1 MRIGVMQGR
10 LLPPSDGCFQCFPR
24 KRWREEFPLAAEAG
38 LDAIEWIYDSP
49 GESDNPLG
57 SDNGLAGMR
66 QLSEKC
72 NIAVVSVCADYF
84 MECPLA
90 KAGASESPAQAA
102 AQSKERINKLLWLL
116 DRCKAAGIRRV
127 VLPFVDNSRID
138 SDAEE
143 ALAVQVLRHVL
154 GHAQKA
160 DIELHLETSL
170 HPQRFSS
177 LLAKL
182 PHPYL
187 KVNYDSGNS
196 ASLGYDVREEIAA
209 YGDRIGSVHIKDRVR
224 GGGTVPLGTG
234 KANIPVLLSQL
245 LRIGYQGDFVM
256 QIARAEPGKELAW
269 IRHNRELVLSQL
281 RTAGF
286 VFGANR

>member
-1 MRIGVMQGR
+1 MMRIAVMQGR

-24 KRWREEFPLAAEAG
+24 KQWREEFPLAAEAG

-49 GESDNPLG
+49 GERENPLG
-57 SDNGLAGMR
+57 SENGLAEMR
-66 QLSEKC
+66 QLSKKS

-84 MECPLA
+84 MECPLV
-90 KAGASESPAQAA
+90 KTEAA
-102 AQSKERINKLLWLL
+102 EQEKRINKLLWLL
-116 DRCKAAGIRRV
+116 ERCRLAGISRV

-143 ALAVQVLRHVL
+143 NQVVQALRRVL
-154 GHAQKA
+154 GHAEKA
-160 DIELHLETSL
+160 GVELHLETSL
-170 HPQRFSS
+170 DPKRFAV

-182 PHPYL
+182 PHSHL
-187 KVNYDSGNS
+187 KANYDSGNS
-196 ASLGYDVREEIAA
+196 SSLGYDVREEIAA

-234 KANIPVLLSQL
+234 NAEIPVLLSL
-245 LRIGYQGDFVM
+245 LSRIRYRGDFVM
-256 QIARAEPGKELAW
+256 QIARGEAGKEPAW

-281 RTAGF
+281 QAAGF
-286 VFGANR
+286 ALGANR

>member
-1 MRIGVMQGR
+1 MRIGAMQGR

-24 KRWREEFPLAAEAG
+24 KHWKEEFPLAAEAG
-38 LDAIEWIYDSP
+38 LDAIEWIYDFP

-57 SDNGLAGMR
+57 TDNGLAEMR
-66 QLSEKC
+66 LLSAKC

-90 KAGASESPAQAA
+90 KAEAAESE
-102 AQSKERINKLLWLL
+102 ERINKLLWLL
-116 DRCKAAGIRRV
+116 DRCKLAGIRRV

-138 SDAEE
+138 SDAEG
-143 ALAVQVLRHVL
+143 AQAVQVLRHVL
-154 GHAQKA
+154 GLAEKA

-170 HPQRFSS
+170 DPKRFSS

-196 ASLGYDVREEIAA
+196 ASLGYDVREEIAV

-234 KANIPVLLSQL
+234 NAEIPVLLSQL
-245 LRIGYQGDFVM
+245 FRIGYKGDFVM
-256 QIARAEPGKELAW
+256 QIARGDAGKELAW
-269 IRHNRELVLSQL
+269 IRHNRDRVLSQL
-281 RTAGF
+281 QAAGF

>member
-49 GESDNPLG
+49 GEGDNPLG
-57 SDNGLAGMR
+57 TDSGLAEMR
-66 QLSEKC
+66 RLSEKS

-84 MECPLA
+84 MERPLA
-90 KAGASESPAQAA
+90 KAAA
-102 AQSKERINKLLWLL
+102 AEQALESTERINKLLWLL
-116 DRCKAAGIRRV
+116 DRCKLAGIRRV

-143 ALAVQVLRHVL
+143 AQVVQVLRRVL
-154 GHAQKA
+154 GHAEQA
-160 DIELHLETSL
+160 GVELHLETSL
-170 HPQRFSS
+170 DPQRFSA

-182 PHPYL
+182 PHRFL
-187 KVNYDSGNS
+187 KANYDSGNS
-196 ASLGYDVREEIAA
+196 ASLGYDARQEVAA
-209 YGDRIGSVHIKDRVR
+209 YGTRIGSVHIKDRIR

-234 KANIPVLLSQL
+234 NANIPVLLSEL
-245 LRIGYQGDFVM
+245 FRVGYKGDFVM
-256 QIARAEPGKELAW
+256 QIARGDAGKELAW
-269 IRHNRELVLSQL
+269 ICHNRELVLNQL
-281 RTAGF
+281 QTAGF
-286 VFGANR
+286 AVGANR

>member
-10 LLPPSDGCFQCFPR
+10 LLPPSEGCFQCFPR

-57 SDNGLAGMR
+57 TDNGLAEMGR
-66 QLSEKC
+66 LSEKS

-84 MECPLA
+84 MERPLA
-90 KAGASESPAQAA
+90 KASMSEQALE
-102 AQSKERINKLLWLL
+102 SKERINKLLWLL
-116 DRCKAAGIRRV
+116 DRCKLAGIRRV

-138 SDAEE
+138 NDAEE
-143 ALAVQVLRHVL
+143 AQVVQVLLSVL
-154 GHAQKA
+154 GHAEKA
-160 DIELHLETSL
+160 GIELHLETAL
-170 HPQRFSS
+170 DPQRFGP

-196 ASLGYDVREEIAA
+196 ASLGYDAREEIAA
-209 YGDRIGSVHIKDRVR
+209 YGARIGSVHIKDRIR

-234 KANIPVLLSQL
+234 NANIPVLLSEL
-245 LRIGYQGDFVM
+245 FRVGYKGDFVM
-256 QIARAEPGKELAW
+256 QIARGDAGKELAW
-269 IRHNRELVLSQL
+269 IRHNHELVLSQL
-281 RTAGF
+281 QTAGF
-286 VFGANR
+286 AVGANR

>member
-1 MRIGVMQGR
+1 MMRIAVMQGR
-10 LLPPSDGCFQCFPR
+10 LLPPSDGRFQCFPR
-24 KRWREEFPLAAEAG
+24 KQWREEFPLAAKAG

-57 SDNGLAGMR
+57 SDNGFAEMR
-66 QLSEKC
+66 RLSEKA

-84 MECPLA
+84 MECPLV
-90 KAGASESPAQAA
+90 KVEPGEQE
-102 AQSKERINKLLWLL
+102 KRINKLLWLL
-116 DRCKAAGIRRV
+116 DRCQRAGIGRV

-143 ALAVQVLRHVL
+143 AQVVQVLRRVL
-154 GHAQKA
+154 GHAVKA

-170 HPQRFSS
+170 DPKRFRS

-182 PHPYL
+182 PHSHL
-187 KVNYDSGNS
+187 KANYDSGNS
-196 ASLGYDVREEIAA
+196 SSLGYDVREEIEA

-234 KANIPVLLSQL
+234 NAEIPVLLSL
-245 LRIGYQGDFVM
+245 LCRIGYKGDFVM
-256 QIARAEPGKELAW
+256 QIARSEAGQELAW
-269 IRHNRELVLSQL
+269 IRHNLELVLSQL
-281 RTAGF
+281 EAAGF
-286 VFGANR
+286 VLRAHR

>member
-1 MRIGVMQGR
+1 MMKIAVMQGR
-10 LLPPSDGCFQCFPR
+10 LLPSTDGCFQCFPR
-24 KRWREEFPLAAEAG
+24 KRWREEFSLAAEAG
-38 LDAIEWIYDSP
+38 LDAIEWIYDFP

-57 SDNGLAGMR
+57 TDNGLAEIR
-66 QLSEKC
+66 RLSEKSD
-72 NIAVVSVCADYF
+72 IAVVSVCADYF

-90 KAGASESPAQAA
+90 KAGAAESE
-102 AQSKERINKLLWLL
+102 ERINKLLWLL
-116 DRCKAAGIRRV
+116 DRCKLAGICRV

-138 SDAEE
+138 SHADEGQ
-143 ALAVQVLRHVL
+143 AVLVLRRVL
-154 GHAQKA
+154 GHAEDA

-170 HPQRFSS
+170 DPQRFSS

-196 ASLGYDVREEIAA
+196 ASLGYDVREEIAT

-234 KANIPVLLSQL
+234 NAEIPVLLSQL
-245 LRIGYQGDFVM
+245 FRIGYKGDFVM
-256 QIARAEPGKELAW
+256 QIARGETGKELAW

-281 RTAGF
+281 QAAGF

>member
-10 LLPPSDGCFQCFPR
+10 LLAPSDGAFQCFPR
-24 KRWREEFPLAAEAG
+24 KRWREEFPLAAGAG
-38 LDAIEWIYDSP
+38 LDTIEWIYDSP

-57 SDNGLAGMR
+57 TDNGLAELLR
-66 QLSEKC
+66 LSEKC
-72 NIAVVSVCADYF
+72 GIAVVSVCADYF

-90 KAGASESPAQAA
+90 KAGATESPTE
-102 AQSKERINKLLWLL
+102 SNNRINKLLWLL
-116 DRCKAAGIRRV
+116 DRCKLAGIRRV

-138 SDAEE
+138 GDAEE
-143 ALAVQVLRHVL
+143 AQAVQVLRRVL
-154 GHAQKA
+154 GHAEKA

-170 HPQRFSS
+170 DPKRFSS

-182 PHPYL
+182 PHPCL

-209 YGDRIGSVHIKDRVR
+209 YGDRIGSVHIKDRVH

-234 KANIPVLLSQL
+234 NAEIPVLLSQL
-245 LRIGYQGDFVM
+245 FQIGYKGDFVM
-256 QIARAEPGKELAW
+256 QIARGEAGKELAW
-269 IRHNRELVLSQL
+269 IQHNREFVLNQL
-281 RTAGF
+281 QAAGF

>member
-24 KRWREEFPLAAEAG
+24 KHWKEEFPLAAEAG
-38 LDAIEWIYDSP
+38 FDAIEWIYDSP

-57 SDNGLAGMR
+57 TDNGLAEIR
-66 QLSEKC
+66 RLSEKC
-72 NIAVVSVCADYF
+72 DIAVVSVCADYF

-90 KAGASESPAQAA
+90 KAGAAESE
-102 AQSKERINKLLWLL
+102 ERINKLLWLL
-116 DRCKAAGIRRV
+116 DRCKLAEICRV

-138 SDAEE
+138 SDADE
-143 ALAVQVLRHVL
+143 AQAVHVLRRVL
-154 GHAQKA
+154 GHADDA

-170 HPQRFSS
+170 DPQRFSS

-196 ASLGYDVREEIAA
+196 ASLGYDVREEIAT
-209 YGDRIGSVHIKDRVR
+209 YGDRIGSVHIKDRVL

-234 KANIPVLLSQL
+234 NAEIPVLLSQL
-245 LRIGYQGDFVM
+245 FRIGYKGDFVM
-256 QIARAEPGKELAW
+256 QIARGEAGKELAW
-269 IRHNRELVLSQL
+269 IRHNRDLVLGQL
-281 RTAGF
+281 QVAGF

>member
-1 MRIGVMQGR
+1 MRIAVMQGR

-24 KRWREEFPLAAEAG
+24 KHWREEFPLAAEAA
-38 LDAIEWIYDSP
+38 LDAIEWIYDFP

-57 SDNGLAGMR
+57 TDNGLAEMR
-66 QLSEKC
+66 LVSEKC
-72 NIAVVSVCADYF
+72 AIAVVSVCADYF

-90 KAGASESPAQAA
+90 KAGAAEQE
-102 AQSKERINKLLWLL
+102 ERVNKLLWLL
-116 DRCKAAGIRRV
+116 GRCKLAGIRRV

-143 ALAVQVLRHVL
+143 AQAVEVLRRVL
-154 GHAQKA
+154 GHAEKA

-170 HPQRFSS
+170 DPKRFGS

-182 PHPYL
+182 SHPYL

-209 YGDRIGSVHIKDRVR
+209 YGDRIGSLHIKDRIR
-224 GGGTVPLGTG
+224 SGGTVPLGTG
-234 KANIPVLLSQL
+234 NAEIPALLSQL
-245 LRIGYQGDFVM
+245 FRIGYKGDFVM
-256 QIARAEPGKELAW
+256 QIARGEAGKELAW

-281 RTAGF
+281 QAAGF

>member
-1 MRIGVMQGR
+1 MRIAVMQGR
-10 LLPPSDGCFQCFPR
+10 LLPPSDGRFQCFPR
-24 KRWREEFPLAAEAG
+24 KHWREEFPLAAEAG

-57 SDNGLAGMR
+57 TDNGLAEVR
-66 QLSEKC
+66 LLSEKC

-90 KAGASESPAQAA
+90 KATAAESPGESQD
-102 AQSKERINKLLWLL
+102 RINKLLWLL
-116 DRCKAAGIRRV
+116 DRCKLAGVRRV

-143 ALAVQVLRHVL
+143 AQVVQVLRCIL
-154 GHAQKA
+154 GHAEKA

-170 HPQRFSS
+170 DPQHFSS

-187 KVNYDSGNS
+187 KANYDSGNS
-196 ASLGYDVREEIAA
+196 ASLCYDVREEIAA
-209 YGDRIGSVHIKDRVR
+209 YGDRIGSVHLKDRIR

-234 KANIPVLLSQL
+234 TAEIPVLLSQL
-245 LRIGYQGDFVM
+245 FRIGYKGDFVM
-256 QIARAEPGKELAW
+256 QIARGEAGKELAW

-281 RTAGF
+281 QAAGF

>member
-1 MRIGVMQGR
+1 MRIAVMQGR

-24 KRWREEFPLAAEAG
+24 GHWREEFPLAAEAG

-57 SDNGLAGMR
+57 TDNGLAEIVR
-66 QLSEKC
+66 LSEKC
-72 NIAVVSVCADYF
+72 DIAVVSVCADYF

-90 KAGASESPAQAA
+90 KAGAAESE
-102 AQSKERINKLLWLL
+102 ERTNKLLWLL
-116 DRCKAAGIRRV
+116 DRCKLAGIRRV

-143 ALAVQVLRHVL
+143 AQAVQVLRRVL
-154 GHAQKA
+154 GHAEKV
-160 DIELHLETSL
+160 DIELHVETSL
-170 HPQRFSS
+170 DPKRFGS

-196 ASLGYDVREEIAA
+196 ASLGYDVHEEIAA
-209 YGDRIGSVHIKDRVR
+209 YGDRIGSVHIKDRIR

-234 KANIPVLLSQL
+234 NAEIPVLLSQL
-245 LRIGYQGDFVM
+245 FRLGYEGDFVM
-256 QIARAEPGKELAW
+256 QIARGDAGKELAW

-281 RTAGF
+281 QAAGF